1 MKITKKNG
9 NITMYDDQKVKNS
22 ILKANAGTDEK
33 ISDNVASAIAD
44 DVFSR
49 LTEGSEI
56 ITTKEIRDCVYQI
69 LLDRGFEKTAKAYIE
84 YKG

>member
-9 NITMYDDQKVKNS
+9 NITMYDDQKVVSS
-22 ILKANAGTDEK
+22 ILKANAGTSEK
-33 ISDNVASAIAD
+33 IPDKVAAAMAD
-44 DVFSR
+44 DVFAQ

-69 LLDRGFEKTAKAYIE
+69 LLDRGYTETAKRYIE